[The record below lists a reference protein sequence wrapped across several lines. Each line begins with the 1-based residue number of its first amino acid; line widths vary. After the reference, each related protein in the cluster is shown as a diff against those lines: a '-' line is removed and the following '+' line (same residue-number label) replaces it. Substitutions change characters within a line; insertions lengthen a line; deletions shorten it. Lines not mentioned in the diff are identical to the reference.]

1 MPLSPEPFGAP
12 ANLDVIAERR
22 RPCCSDMAH
31 GTGCA
36 AEELISSEVDQV
48 TASVAAAASAS
59 GWRERCEAM
68 LRADEALVAPLG
80 PSTSEHLARLQRRW
94 DQSLAGPADPRVL
107 PSGRV
112 YPCRRRDPCEAS
124 AGRPAKP
131 LPHREGRLAVESS
144 IPWRM
149 LQPQH
154 TPRPFPGQSSARA
167 RLGDR

>member
-59 GWRERCEAM
+59 GWRERCEALHSPPWVDPCHGSEERGVEMYLEAM
-68 LRADEALVAPLG
+68 LRAGDAASRRGTSRPSGTKHLGASRQAATSLG
-80 PSTSEHLARLQRRW
+80 PE
-94 DQSLAGPADPRVL
+94 
-107 PSGRV
+107 
-112 YPCRRRDPCEAS
+112 PCR
-124 AGRPAKP
+124 AGRPKSSAFGQGVP
-131 LPHREGRLAVESS
+131 LPA
-144 IPWRM
+144 
-149 LQPQH
+149 Q
-154 TPRPFPGQSSARA
+154 RP
-167 RLGDR
+167 L